1 MSSDPSTSGAASVA
15 QEFSPDMA
23 SGTPPPAVSGHAFT
37 GAVLKDT
44 HQEDT
49 HDPQNTQE
57 ETLESHEV
65 IELQAFSERK
75 AWIEE
80 KITFLEQLP
89 PIEVFVGSDAL
100 RTSAESIPGLP
111 TREQLQGW
119 LAEHDRIEKETEIF
133 DSGELKKLRMFTKAA
148 TQRHLSP
155 EDTDLIELTLTTIY
169 ELDKLLHLLR
179 DRSENL
185 DLLGVRLT
193 WEEQRAAAWADL
205 KKLLSDIETFLTTRA
220 RWSPSIYEF
229 MAKPEEKPSTRRGS
243 IASMASDTSA
253 TSNAGFS
260 RTARFKLAELLSR
273 DAAQFSGKASSL
285 RHGRISAVGKVL
297 DRLID
302 NSRKPVPEE
311 LLDEQDRL
319 EEKGINEMEDVG
331 KFVMDIVTQWRKADE
346 LYVETMKDQGAAQN
360 LLEEIE
366 TAKLY
371 HPTPRQSSSF
381 ASRAD
386 TLVQRLALRGNPM
399 SNPSLF
405 PRPMHPLFPE
415 QLSFND
421 SLIQSLSAEF
431 ANAADLVTKVDT
443 LAKEYR
449 SNHEAVKG
457 IDVLSQKADE
467 VLLKFNTIIDRLSN
481 GIIGCDGDGS
491 PPDLSSAT
499 CLQPTAHAA
508 FLTLLPV
515 SLEEAEQTTSAVD
528 KLICSY
534 QLALLNLDRP
544 GIDFTF
550 TQNAR
555 DLLGALVSARDRS
568 HFLIDDTNARV
579 GRLRVVRKV
588 WSIMNDALAELQN
601 IQSEVGE
608 MMERDRW
615 KKRVETSTD
624 PMTPETPPSQA
635 LDPSI
640 PSSDMLERLDNVR
653 QTLLHDITVPLAS
666 LSSTLEISLERFLT
680 QTSDRLVG
688 RLENV
693 KQMVQLLDAI
703 RLQSTVMVSLREEA
717 DELQVQ
723 IEDLKIRYDASIEEV
738 LSGDLSSLEHILE
751 MQLELQAGAGS
762 LRDSVETFTDS
773 IARRVPFVSRSSRQQ
788 DSATTFI
795 RKKFSSADLR
805 LGPSQLPMA
814 IELPF
819 TLTSLDDCVRADC
832 NSFVMRLG
840 GELEDL
846 QRKADHFQLARVAKD
861 VDAAISSATGDL
873 REVTQE
879 LETLQSTLS
888 SISQSDQKLQQL
900 QALSQDVQGHSTKHR
915 SRLSRSLSLIRESL
929 RQMES
934 MPVSHDIH
942 LHESLLASRR
952 RAVDD
957 LEIKVNSW
965 SDRAAMLRGEVSET
979 LLLESR
985 RLDALRDRREKEA
998 EEKRKQEERQRLAE
1012 EARLRELDR
1021 VETER
1026 RLRKQLA
1033 QEEAERLAKEE
1044 AERLAKEEAAERQ
1057 AREQFA
1063 HEETERRLREQER
1076 KLQASLFREQERQG
1090 AERQKAMV
1098 VQQESE
1104 VKAKLVEERLELEKL
1119 EQVEMEERELQ
1130 SNKGIEKASEHG
1142 RKKSTT
1148 VFSTLI
1154 APAHLEEDVFGFRV
1168 APSASPTKSREE
1180 NDLLDKIV
1188 SLRKRLRSISINEVA
1203 RPLRTSALTAQLPT
1217 LEQYGSMN
1225 ARFASIL
1232 SACAALPSSALLPTT
1247 DLELRS
1253 LRTEVDAS
1261 QDLMHRVRQ
1270 LADFADAAHKCDMA
1284 LSDLLEHIDS
1294 YPSTPPGPLSS
1305 THVSTPRFPPEEQLS
1320 ARVGFTRRTFA
1331 QVTTYLQPINDDV
1344 RTIAEYQRIQQTWIE
1359 LEEMAN
1365 ERIGGRKSRSSS
1377 VFSSGRNSSAS
1388 VSVVSS
1394 QSGASRSGAPNVS
1407 HSRKASE
1414 YSSLS
1419 VRGSA
1424 RGKFLT
1430 PRHPP
1435 SRRVVSGSSD
1445 AFRRSSSKLSMAS
1458 VDTTRSVSGPIV
1470 SASPAFST
1478 SVCGST
1484 FASRQRTTSLSSN
1497 IANPA
1502 PRPSLMLRPRAE
1514 TRSRVS
1520 PTPSDMSSTSRT
1532 NPPRSS
1538 SSMSTWARAPRQS
1551 FSTAN
1556 RVQTPPRKTQPAP
1569 KKAYVANPQNKL
1581 DVAVGDVVNK
1591 LPVNI
1596 NVEVVADTWKDQ
1608 SGKYWI
1614 GDQEPKLCFC
1624 RILRSQTVMVRVGG
1638 GWQELS
1644 KFIKDHF
1651 ADLFR
1656 IMPADSSP
1664 HLGSP
1669 RFGSP
1674 RFGSREETWISSAT
1688 LFEAP
1693 EIITSPPPPRT
1704 PEPRGPFV
1712 PSFTLSTPSAH
1723 SPLSVKSTPTSGSP
1737 LAPLQFMRRANP
1749 DGPPIRP
1756 VTPSKPPT
1764 HRPRTSIPSTP
1775 ARHALWRP

>member
-1 MSSDPSTSGAASVA
+1 
-15 QEFSPDMA
+15 MA
-23 SGTPPPAVSGHAFT
+23 SGTPPPAVSEQAFT
-37 GAVLKDT
+37 GAESKDT
-44 HQEDT
+44 PQGET
-49 HDPQNTQE
+49 HDPQNTEE

-80 KITFLEQLP
+80 KIKFLEQLP
-89 PIEVFVGSDAL
+89 PIEVFVGSNAL
-100 RTSAESIPGLP
+100 RTSTDFIPGLP
-111 TREQLQGW
+111 TRKQLQEW

-133 DSGELKKLRMFTKAA
+133 DSGELKKLRKFTKAA

-169 ELDKLLHLLR
+169 QLDKLLHLLR
-179 DRSENL
+179 HRSENL
-185 DLLGVRLT
+185 DLLGVRLA
-193 WEEQRAAAWADL
+193 WEEQRTAAWADL
-205 KKLLSDIETFLTTRA
+205 KKLLLDIGSFLATRA

-229 MAKPEEKPSTRRGS
+229 MVKPEEKPSGRRGS

-285 RHGRISAVGKVL
+285 RHGRISAAGKAL
-297 DRLID
+297 DKLID

-331 KFVMDIVTQWRKADE
+331 NFVMDIVTQWRKADE
-346 LYVETMKDQGAAQN
+346 LYVETMKDQSAAQN

-386 TLVQRLALRGNPM
+386 TLVKRLALRGNPM

-421 SLIQSLSAEF
+421 SLIQNLSAEF
-431 ANAADLVTKVDT
+431 ATAADLVTKVDA

-449 SNHEAVKG
+449 SNNETVKE
-457 IDVLSQKADE
+457 IDVLSQTADE
-467 VLLKFNTIIDRLSN
+467 MLSKFNTVIDRLSN
-481 GIIGCDGDGS
+481 GIDACDGDGS
-491 PPDLSSAT
+491 PPNLSSEA
-499 CLQPTAHAA
+499 CLQPAAHAA

-515 SLEEAEQTTSAVD
+515 LLEEAEKTTSIVD

-534 QLALLNLDRP
+534 QLALLDLDRP

-550 TQNAR
+550 RQHAS
-555 DLLGALVSARDRS
+555 DLLDALVSVRDRT
-568 HFLIDDTNARV
+568 HFLINDTNARV
-579 GRLRVVRKV
+579 GRLRVVRKA
-588 WSIMNDALAELQN
+588 WSIMNDALEKLQN
-601 IQSEVGE
+601 IQCEVGE
-608 MMERDRW
+608 MMERERW

-624 PMTPETPPSQA
+624 PMTPETPRSLV

-640 PSSDMLERLDNVR
+640 PSSDVLECLDNIR
-653 QTLLHDITVPLAS
+653 QTLSHDITVPLAS
-666 LSSTLEISLERFLT
+666 LSGILEVSLESFLT
-680 QTSDRLVG
+680 QTSDRLIG

-693 KQMVQLLDAI
+693 KQMVQLLEAI
-703 RLQSTVMVSLREEA
+703 RSQSAAMASLREEVN
-717 DELQVQ
+717 ELQVQ
-723 IEDLKIRYDASIEEV
+723 IEDLKIWYDVSIEDV
-738 LSGDLSSLEHILE
+738 LSGDLSPERIPETQS
-751 MQLELQAGAGS
+751 ELQKGADS
-762 LRDSVETFTDS
+762 LRGFVGMFTDN
-773 IARRVPFVSRSSRQQ
+773 IPRRVPFVSRSPRDYGS
-788 DSATTFI
+788 TITFI

-805 LGPSQLPMA
+805 LGSSQLPVA

-819 TLTSLDDCVRADC
+819 TLTSLDDCVRADS
-832 NSFVMRLG
+832 NSFIMRLA
-840 GELEDL
+840 GELEGL
-846 QRKADHFQLARVAKD
+846 QRKADHFQLACMAKD
-861 VDAAISSATGDL
+861 VDIAICSATGNL

-879 LETLQSTLS
+879 LESLRSTLP
-888 SISQSDQKLQQL
+888 SISRSDHKLQQL
-900 QALSQDVQGHSTKHR
+900 QALSQDVESHSTKHR
-915 SRLSRSLSLIRESL
+915 SCLSRSLSLIRDSL

-934 MPVSHDIH
+934 MPTSHDIH
-942 LHESLLASRR
+942 LHESLFASRR
-952 RAVDD
+952 RTVDD

-985 RLDALRDRREKEA
+985 RLETLRIQREKEA
-998 EEKRKQEERQRLAE
+998 EEKRQREERARLAE
-1012 EARLRELDR
+1012 EARQREL
-1021 VETER
+1021 EC
-1026 RLRKQLA
+1026 L
-1033 QEEAERLAKEE
+1033 
-1044 AERLAKEEAAERQ
+1044 
-1057 AREQFA
+1057 
-1063 HEETERRLREQER
+1063 ETERRLREQLAREEAER
-1076 KLQASLFREQERQG
+1076 FVREEGERQALEQVAREEAERFLREQEHHEL
-1090 AERQKAMV
+1090 ERQKALQDL
-1098 VQQESE
+1098 QQTQER
-1104 VKAKLVEERLELEKL
+1104 ERLEIEAKATAAEEHPRHEKWKQLE
-1119 EQVEMEERELQ
+1119 EEVRDLQ
-1130 SNKGIEKASEHG
+1130 TNKSKAKASEHV

-1148 VFSTLI
+1148 VFSTAV
-1154 APAHLEEDVFGFRV
+1154 APAHPEEDVFGFRV
-1168 APSASPTKSREE
+1168 APSPSPTKSKEKD
-1180 NDLLDKIV
+1180 DLLDKIV
-1188 SLRKRLRSISINEVA
+1188 ALRKRLRSISINEVA
-1203 RPLRTSALTAQLPT
+1203 RPLGTSALAAQLPT
-1217 LEQYGSMN
+1217 LEQYGKMN
-1225 ARFASIL
+1225 AHFASVL

-1253 LRTEVDAS
+1253 LRAEAEAS
-1261 QDLMHRVRQ
+1261 QGLMQRIRR
-1270 LADFADAAHKCDMA
+1270 LADLADAAHKCDMA

-1294 YPSTPPGPLSS
+1294 YPSTPTGSLSS
-1305 THVSTPRFPPEEQLS
+1305 THVSTPRLPPEEQLS
-1320 ARVGFTRRTFA
+1320 ARIGFTRRAFA
-1331 QVTTYLQPINDDV
+1331 QVATYLEPTNDDPRAV
-1344 RTIAEYQRIQQTWIE
+1344 ADHQRIQQTWVE

-1365 ERIGGRKSRSSS
+1365 ERIGGKKPRPPS
-1377 VFSSGRNSSAS
+1377 VLSSGRHSSAS
-1388 VSVVSS
+1388 VSAVSTR
-1394 QSGASRSGAPNVS
+1394 SGASRPSALNVS

-1419 VRGSA
+1419 VRGST
-1424 RGKFLT
+1424 RCKFLT
-1430 PRHPP
+1430 PSHPS

-1445 AFRRSSSKLSMAS
+1445 THHRSSSKLSMVS
-1458 VDTTRSVSGPIV
+1458 VDTSRSVSGPIV

-1478 SVCGST
+1478 SVSGST
-1484 FASRQRTTSLSSN
+1484 FASRQRTASLSSN
-1497 IANPA
+1497 VSSPP
-1502 PRPSLMLRPRAE
+1502 PRPSLTLRPRAQ

-1520 PTPSDMSSTSRT
+1520 PTPSDVSSNSRT

-1551 FSTAN
+1551 FPTAN
-1556 RVQTPPRKTQPAP
+1556 RVQTPPRKTQLAP
-1569 KKAYVANPQNKL
+1569 RKAYVANPKNKL
-1581 DVAVGDVVNK
+1581 DVAVGDVVNN
-1591 LPVNI
+1591 LPVTI
-1596 NVEVVADTWKDQ
+1596 NVEVVADTWKDR

-1614 GDQEPKLCFC
+1614 GGQEPKLCFC

-1656 IMPADSSP
+1656 IMPPDSS
-1664 HLGSP
+1664 SP

-1674 RFGSREETWISSAT
+1674 RFGSREEKWISSVT
-1688 LFEAP
+1688 LLEAP

-1712 PSFTLSTPSAH
+1712 PFFTLSTPGAH
-1723 SPLSVKSTPTSGSP
+1723 SPRSVKSTPSSGSP
-1737 LAPLQFMRRANP
+1737 LAPLQFIRRADP
-1749 DGPPIRP
+1749 DGPPVRP

-1775 ARHALWRP
+1775 ARHTLWRP

>member
-23 SGTPPPAVSGHAFT
+23 SGTPPPAVSRHAFP
-37 GAVLKDT
+37 GAGLKDIT
-44 HQEDT
+44 QEDA
-49 HDPQNTQE
+49 HDPQDTQE

-80 KITFLEQLP
+80 KIMFLEQLP

-100 RTSAESIPGLP
+100 RRSAESIPGLP

-205 KKLLSDIETFLTTRA
+205 KKLLSDIETFLITRA

-260 RTARFKLAELLSR
+260 RSARFKLAELLSR
-273 DAAQFSGKASSL
+273 DAAQFAGRASSL

-297 DRLID
+297 DKLIE

-346 LYVETMKDQGAAQN
+346 LYVETMKDQSAAQN

-386 TLVQRLALRGNPM
+386 TLVKRLALRGNPM
-399 SNPSLF
+399 SIPSLF
-405 PRPMHPLFPE
+405 PRPVHPLFPE
-415 QLSFND
+415 QVSFND

-431 ANAADLVTKVDT
+431 ANAADLVAKVDA

-449 SNHEAVKG
+449 SSYEAVKG
-457 IDVLSQKADE
+457 IDVLSQMADE
-467 VLLKFNTIIDRLSN
+467 VLSKFNAIIDRLSN
-481 GIIGCDGDGS
+481 GITGCDGDGS
-491 PPDLSSAT
+491 PPDLSSTT

-515 SLEEAEQTTSAVD
+515 SLAEAEQTTSAVD

-534 QLALLNLDRP
+534 HLALLNLDRP
-544 GIDFTF
+544 GIELTF

-555 DLLGALVSARDRS
+555 VLLGALVSARDRS

-579 GRLRVVRKV
+579 GRLRVVRRV
-588 WSIMNDALAELQN
+588 WSVMNDALAKLQN
-601 IQSEVGE
+601 IQNEVGE
-608 MMERDRW
+608 MMERERW
-615 KKRVETSTD
+615 KKRVGTNTD

-635 LDPSI
+635 LDPSV

-653 QTLLHDITVPLAS
+653 QTLLHDITIPLAS
-666 LSSTLEISLERFLT
+666 LSSTLEISLESFLT

-703 RLQSTVMVSLREEA
+703 RSQSTIMVSLREEV
-717 DELQVQ
+717 DGLLVQ
-723 IEDLKIRYDASIEEV
+723 IEDLNIRYDASIEEV
-738 LSGDLSSLEHILE
+738 LSGDLSLERIPE
-751 MQLELQAGAGS
+751 MQLELQIGASS

-773 IARRVPFVSRSSRQQ
+773 IVRRVPFVSQSSCKQ
-788 DSATTFI
+788 DSTTTFI

-805 LGPSQLPMA
+805 LGSSQLPVA

-846 QRKADHFQLARVAKD
+846 QRRAGHFQLARVAKD

-879 LETLQSTLS
+879 LKSLQSTLS
-888 SISQSDQKLQQL
+888 SILQSDQKLQQL
-900 QALSQDVQGHSTKHR
+900 QALSHDVQGHSTENR

-934 MPVSHDIH
+934 IPVSHDLH
-942 LHESLLASRR
+942 LYENLLASRR

-985 RLDALRDRREKEA
+985 RLDALRVQREKEA

-1012 EARLRELDR
+1012 QTRLRELDR
-1021 VETER
+1021 VETEQ

-1033 QEEAERLAKEE
+1033 QEEAERLA
-1044 AERLAKEEAAERQ
+1044 RGAAERQ
-1057 AREQFA
+1057 AREQVV
-1063 HEETERRLREQER
+1063 HEEAERRLREQER
-1076 KLQASLFREQERQG
+1076 EPQE
-1090 AERQKAMV
+1090 AERQKATAV
-1098 VQQESE
+1098 RQESE
-1104 VKAKLVEERLELEKL
+1104 VKAMQVEERLELEKS
-1119 EQVEMEERELQ
+1119 EQVETEERELQ
-1130 SNKGIEKASEHG
+1130 SNKGIEKVSEHG
-1142 RKKSTT
+1142 WKKSTT
-1148 VFSTLI
+1148 VFTTSI

-1168 APSASPTKSREE
+1168 APSASPTKSQEE
-1180 NDLLDKIV
+1180 SDLFDKIV
-1188 SLRKRLRSISINEVA
+1188 SLRKRLRSIGINEVA
-1203 RPLRTSALTAQLPT
+1203 RPLGTSALAAQLPT

-1232 SACAALPSSALLPTT
+1232 SACTALPSSSLLLTT

-1261 QDLMHRVRQ
+1261 RDLVHRIRQ
-1270 LADFADAAHKCDMA
+1270 LADFAGVANKCDMA

-1294 YPSTPPGPLSS
+1294 YPSPPTGPLSS
-1305 THVSTPRFPPEEQLS
+1305 THVSTPRLPPEEQLS
-1320 ARVGFTRRTFA
+1320 ARIGFTRRTFA
-1331 QVTTYLQPINDDV
+1331 QVATYLQPINDDP

-1365 ERIGGRKSRSSS
+1365 ERVGGRKSRSSS
-1377 VFSSGRNSSAS
+1377 VLSSGRDSSAS

-1394 QSGASRSGAPNVS
+1394 QSGASRPSALNIS
-1407 HSRKASE
+1407 HSRKASG

-1419 VRGSA
+1419 VRGSS

-1430 PRHPP
+1430 PKHPP
-1435 SRRVVSGSSD
+1435 SRRAVSGSSD
-1445 AFRRSSSKLSMAS
+1445 TYRRSSSKLSTTS

-1470 SASPAFST
+1470 SGSPTFSP
-1478 SVCGST
+1478 SVSGST
-1484 FASRQRTTSLSSN
+1484 FASRQRTASLSSN
-1497 IANPA
+1497 VASPA
-1502 PRPSLMLRPRAE
+1502 PRPYLMLRPRAE

-1520 PTPSDMSSTSRT
+1520 PTPSDVSSTSRT

-1551 FSTAN
+1551 FSRAS

-1656 IMPADSSP
+1656 IMPADP
-1664 HLGSP
+1664 SP
-1669 RFGSP
+1669 RV
-1674 RFGSREETWISSAT
+1674 GSREEKWISSAT
-1688 LFEAP
+1688 LFEAL

-1737 LAPLQFMRRANP
+1737 LAPLQFMRRADP

-1756 VTPSKPPT
+1756 VTPSKPPL
-1764 HRPRTSIPSTP
+1764 HRPRTNIPSTP